1 MTLSKLTKKS
11 DALTKGIARAPARA
25 MLRATGLTDA
35 DLAKPLV
42 AVVSTWTDVMP
53 CTHHLR
59 RLAERVREGVSAA
72 GGTPIEF
79 GTIAISD
86 GITMGTDGMRAS
98 LVSREVIADS
108 IELAVEAHGFD
119 AAVAIV
125 GCDKTIPAAAMAL
138 ARVDVPSL
146 VLYGGAIQPGRWRDR
161 DVTIQD
167 VFEAVG
173 ACAAGTMTEAELA
186 DLEARACPGAGACG
200 GQFTANTMAAAMTAL
215 GLSPMG
221 ANDVPATDDA
231 KDATATACG
240 ALVMR
245 ALEQGI
251 RPSAL
256 ITRTSLLNAIA
267 VCAAT
272 GGSTNAVLHLLAIA
286 REAGVFL
293 TLDDFDAVAART
305 PVIADLKPGGGA
317 TAVDLHR
324 VGGVAIVVRR
334 LAEAGLIEDAPT
346 VTGKSLFEEARA
358 VHEREGQRVVV
369 EVGAP
374 LKKTGGFAILRG
386 SLAPDGCVVK
396 LSGHG
401 KLTHEGPARVFDGEE
416 RAFAAVQAA
425 EICAGDVVVI
435 RNEGPKGGP
444 GMREMLAVTAAL
456 VGRGLGDDV
465 ALVTDGRFS
474 GATHGFMVGHVAP
487 EAASGGP
494 IAYVRDGDRITIDA
508 KTKRIDVDM
517 DIDARRTE
525 AASLRSNAPARK
537 LRGAL
542 AKYAA
547 LVSSASEG
555 AVTCV
560 DHATGGRNE

>member
-1 MTLSKLTKKS
+1 MKPIKKS
-11 DALTKGIARAPARA
+11 DLLTKGISRAPARA
-25 MLRATGLTDA
+25 MLRGTGLSDA

-42 AVVSTWTDVMP
+42 AIVSTWTDVMP
-53 CTHHLR
+53 CTQNLR
-59 RLAERVREGVSAA
+59 RLAEQVREGVRAA

-108 IELAVEAHGFD
+108 IELAVDAHAFD

-138 ARVDVPSL
+138 ARVDVPSI

-173 ACAAGTMTEAELA
+173 ACAAGKMSETDLA
-186 DLEARACPGAGACG
+186 DLEQRACPGAGACG

-221 ANDVPATDDA
+221 ANDVPATDAA
-231 KDATATACG
+231 KDAVARECG

-245 ALEQGI
+245 ALERDI
-251 RPSAL
+251 RPSRL
-256 ITRTSLLNAIA
+256 ITRASLLNAIA

-286 REAGVFL
+286 REANVFL
-293 TLDDFDAVAART
+293 TLDDFDVVAAKT

-334 LAEAGLIEDAPT
+334 LAEVGLLEDAPT
-346 VTGKSLFEEARA
+346 VTGRSLFEEARD
-358 VHEREGQRVVV
+358 VREQEGQRVVR
-369 EVGAP
+369 EVASP
-374 LKKTGGFAILRG
+374 LKKSGGFAILRG
-386 SLAPDGCVVK
+386 TVAPEGCVVK

-401 KLTHEGPARVFDGEE
+401 KLVHEGPARVFDGEA
-416 RAFAAVQAA
+416 RAFAAVQAG
-425 EICAGDVVVI
+425 EIRPGDVVVI

-494 IAYVRDGDRITIDA
+494 IVFLRDGDRVTIDVA
-508 KTKRIDVDM
+508 TRRIDVAADLE
-517 DIDARRTE
+517 ARR
-525 AASLRSNAPARK
+525 ASEPRLPAVRSAK

-555 AVTCV
+555 AVTSHV
-560 DHATGGRNE
+560 DSLSRRSQ